1 MQVLEEEEESDALRK
16 INHVIV
22 MQPLKPGKLCNDIQI
37 IR

>member
-22 MQPLKPGKLCNDIQI
+22 MQPLKPGKVMWLHNTM
-37 IR
+37 